1 MQMNAKTCLSSCSG
15 LVAQS
20 CPALCNPLD
29 CSSPGSSVHGIFQA
43 RILKWVATSSSRGFS
58 RPRLNSHLL
67 CFLHWQVDSLFLSSF
82 SGIRLKDIPREALYR
97 EEMKTAELG
106 QRNFNILMS
115 GHGIGGNELLE
126 KM

>member
-1 MQMNAKTCLSSCSG
+1 M
-15 LVAQS
+15 
-20 CPALCNPLD
+20 
-29 CSSPGSSVHGIFQA
+29 
-43 RILKWVATSSSRGFS
+43 
-58 RPRLNSHLL
+58 
-67 CFLHWQVDSLFLSSF
+67 DSLFLSSF

>member
-1 MQMNAKTCLSSCSG
+1 MVLLQVLIPSGGHAWGESRGTLFLCPGDLSG
-15 LVAQS
+15 
-20 CPALCNPLD
+20 PT
-29 CSSPGSSVHGIFQA
+29 A
-43 RILKWVATSSSRGFS
+43 RILEI
-58 RPRLNSHLL
+58 H
-67 CFLHWQVDSLFLSSF
+67 SLFLSSF